1 MTHFRRDDVSSFEY
15 IDAIPTNPRSSRQKK
30 LWRNIAIG
38 VTALIVIVIVIVVA
52 VVVSQN
58 KKDKSNGGGGQY
70 PISPYAHMTQLV
82 TVNDADIQQ
91 KERIFVV
98 GDIHGCLT
106 EFNQLLT
113 TINYDPVKD
122 QMILAGDITTKGP
135 ATVGV
140 IRRAQELGMLCVRG
154 NHDDKVVRLK
164 AFELEKGRNAM
175 TPLTATMY
183 EGGVPDPIK
192 FKNYHVAI
200 STQLT
205 QSDFDYLASCPVM
218 LHLPGLNNT
227 VVAHGGLD
235 PKIESLQDQ
244 VPYLV
249 MNMRD
254 IESSG
259 RPSPESGVGTSW
271 ATLWNTKMSTAAA
284 SEKMNVYY
292 GHDAGRG
299 LNIQTNTF
307 GLDSGCVYG
316 DYLTAMDIRTGL
328 RTQVKC
334 KNYDKKGGSS
344 ED

>member
-1 MTHFRRDDVSSFEY
+1 MAHFGRDDVSSFEY
-15 IDAIPTNPRSSRQKK
+15 VDAIPTNPRTSRQKK
-30 LWRNIAIG
+30 LWRNIAIA
-38 VTALIVIVIVIVVA
+38 VTAVIVIVIVIVVA

-58 KKDKSNGGGGQY
+58 NKIKSSSGQY
-70 PISPYAHMTQLV
+70 PISPYAHMTKLV
-82 TVNDADIQQ
+82 TVDDADIQQ

-113 TINYDPVKD
+113 TIKYDSSKD

-135 ATVGV
+135 GSVGV

-164 AFELEKGRNAM
+164 AYELEKGLKAM
-175 TPLTATMY
+175 SPPSANMP

-218 LHLPGLNNT
+218 LHLPSLNNT

-254 IESSG
+254 IDSG
-259 RPSPESGVGTSW
+259 GKPSPESGVGTSW
-271 ATLWNTKMSTAAA
+271 ATLWNTKMTTA

-299 LNIQTNTF
+299 LNIQANTF

-316 DYLTAMDIRTGL
+316 DYLTAMDIKTRL
-328 RTQVKC
+328 RTQIKC
-334 KNYDKKGGSS
+334 TNYDKKGGNS
-344 ED
+344 DD